1 MNNNWGPTVFNTWV
15 GDPVR
20 LVVLDAI
27 LDTVAEDNLCD
38 NATQTGDYIQ
48 SELRK
53 IAEQT
58 GNIMNVRGRG
68 TLVAWDHH
76 TMAQRDGIVQTAMEK
91 GLLLGGCGT
100 HSIRLRPSLVFER
113 RHADEFLD
121 LFEDSLRTL

>member
-48 SELRK
+48 SELR
-53 IAEQT
+53 
-58 GNIMNVRGRG
+58 VRQFILKKLYWRYN
-68 TLVAWDHH
+68 DY
-76 TMAQRDGIVQTAMEK
+76 
-91 GLLLGGCGT
+91 
-100 HSIRLRPSLVFER
+100 
-113 RHADEFLD
+113 
-121 LFEDSLRTL
+121 

>member
-1 MNNNWGPTVFNTWV
+1 
-15 GDPVR
+15 
-20 LVVLDAI
+20 
-27 LDTVAEDNLCD
+27 
-38 NATQTGDYIQ
+38 
-48 SELRK
+48 
-53 IAEQT
+53 
-58 GNIMNVRGRG
+58 MNVRGRG

-76 TMAQRDGIVQTAMEK
+76 TMAQRDGIVQSEYLNFYPLSAHCTLKNNTLKTIFSAAMEK

>member
-48 SELRK
+48 SELRVSQPILK
-53 IAEQT
+53 IT
-58 GNIMNVRGRG
+58 NG
-68 TLVAWDHH
+68 TQIKLTSLA
-76 TMAQRDGIVQTAMEK
+76 
-91 GLLLGGCGT
+91 
-100 HSIRLRPSLVFER
+100 PSS
-113 RHADEFLD
+113 HY
-121 LFEDSLRTL
+121 

>member
-48 SELRK
+48 SELRVSNFKLK
-53 IAEQT
+53 IFDIKK
-58 GNIMNVRGRG
+58 N
-68 TLVAWDHH
+68 DY
-76 TMAQRDGIVQTAMEK
+76 
-91 GLLLGGCGT
+91 
-100 HSIRLRPSLVFER
+100 
-113 RHADEFLD
+113 
-121 LFEDSLRTL
+121 

>member
-48 SELRK
+48 SELRVSK
-53 IAEQT
+53 SKL
-58 GNIMNVRGRG
+58 N
-68 TLVAWDHH
+68 
-76 TMAQRDGIVQTAMEK
+76 
-91 GLLLGGCGT
+91 LLRFLILI
-100 HSIRLRPSLVFER
+100 IRKSPIKLEIS
-113 RHADEFLD
+113 
-121 LFEDSLRTL
+121 

>member
-1 MNNNWGPTVFNTWV
+1 
-15 GDPVR
+15 
-20 LVVLDAI
+20 
-27 LDTVAEDNLCD
+27 
-38 NATQTGDYIQ
+38 
-48 SELRK
+48 
-53 IAEQT
+53 
-58 GNIMNVRGRG
+58 MNVRGRG

-76 TMAQRDGIVQTAMEK
+76 TMAQRDGIVQSKQLNLFSSVFTSTVSFKPIFNTIFSAAMEK